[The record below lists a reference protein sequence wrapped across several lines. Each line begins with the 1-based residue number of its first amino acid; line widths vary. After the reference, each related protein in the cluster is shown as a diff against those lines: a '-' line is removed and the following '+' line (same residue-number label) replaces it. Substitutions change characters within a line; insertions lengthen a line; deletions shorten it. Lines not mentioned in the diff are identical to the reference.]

1 MIEKTDPYPTDLS
14 DSLPAY
20 ALRFKGFDIDGSKAF
35 HFHLLPAGTC
45 LEANRPYL
53 LQITAGQNHQLLV
66 MHNAE
71 VSVTPNVETSSV
83 MAAAA
88 ALRDEESMDRGKQC
102 FPLFLL

>member
-35 HFHLLPAGTC
+35 HFHLLPAATC
-45 LEANRPYL
+45 LEANHPYL
-53 LQITAGQNHQLLV
+53 VQITAGQSHRFPV

-71 VSVTPNVETSSV
+71 VPVTPNVETSSV
-83 MAAAA
+83 MATADTF
-88 ALRDEESMDRGKQC
+88 RDE
-102 FPLFLL
+102 

>member
-35 HFHLLPAGTC
+35 HFELLPAGTC
-45 LEANRPYL
+45 LEAYRPYL
-53 LQITAGQNHQLLV
+53 VHITAAQSHQLPV

-71 VSVTPNVETSSV
+71 VPVTPNIETSSV
-83 MAAAA
+83 MATADT
-88 ALRDEESMDRGKQC
+88 LRDE
-102 FPLFLL
+102 

>member
-45 LEANRPYL
+45 LEANHPYL
-53 LQITAGQNHQLLV
+53 LQITAVRNHRFPV

-71 VSVTPNVETSSV
+71 VPVTPNVETSSV
-83 MAAAA
+83 MATADT
-88 ALRDEESMDRGKQC
+88 LRDE
-102 FPLFLL
+102 

>member
-20 ALRFKGFDIDGSKAF
+20 ALRFKGFDADGSKTF
-35 HFHLLPAGTC
+35 HFEPLPAGTC

-53 LQITAGQNHQLLV
+53 LQITAGRSHQLLV

-71 VSVTPNVETSSV
+71 VPVTPNVETSSV
-83 MAAAA
+83 MAAADTF
-88 ALRDEESMDRGKQC
+88 RDE
-102 FPLFLL
+102 

>member
-1 MIEKTDPYPTDLS
+1 MIEKTGSYPTDLS

-35 HFHLLPAGTC
+35 HFEPLPAGTC

-53 LQITAGQNHQLLV
+53 LQITAVRNHRFPV

-71 VSVTPNVETSSV
+71 VPVTPNIETSSV
-83 MAAAA
+83 MATAA
-88 ALRDEESMDRGKQC
+88 ALRDEESMDRGKHI
-102 FPLFLL
+102 FPLFLS

>member
-1 MIEKTDPYPTDLS
+1 MIEKTGSYPTDLS

-35 HFHLLPAGTC
+35 HFEPLPAGTC

-53 LQITAGQNHQLLV
+53 VQITAVRNHRFPV

-71 VSVTPNVETSSV
+71 VPVTPNVETSSV
-83 MAAAA
+83 MATADT
-88 ALRDEESMDRGKQC
+88 LRDEESMDRGKHI
-102 FPLFLL
+102 FPLFLS

>member
-20 ALRFKGFDIDGSKAF
+20 ALRFKGFDIDGNRAF
-35 HFHLLPAGTC
+35 HFEPLPAGTR

-53 LQITAGQNHQLLV
+53 VQITAGRNHRLPV

-71 VSVTPNVETSSV
+71 VPVTPNVETSSV
-83 MAAAA
+83 MATADT
-88 ALRDEESMDRGKQC
+88 LRDE
-102 FPLFLL
+102 

>member
-20 ALRFKGFDIDGSKAF
+20 ALHFKGFDADGSKTF
-35 HFHLLPAGTC
+35 HFEPLPAGTR

-53 LQITAGQNHQLLV
+53 VQITAGRSHRFPV

-71 VSVTPNVETSSV
+71 VPVTPNVETSSV
-83 MAAAA
+83 MATADT
-88 ALRDEESMDRGKQC
+88 LRDEESMDRGKQC
-102 FPLFLL
+102 FPLFLS

>member
-35 HFHLLPAGTC
+35 HFEPLPAGTC
-45 LEANRPYL
+45 LEANHPYL
-53 LQITAGQNHQLLV
+53 VQITAGRNHRFLV

-71 VSVTPNVETSSV
+71 VPMMPNNGTSSV
-83 MAAAA
+83 MAIADT
-88 ALRDEESMDRGKQC
+88 LRDE
-102 FPLFLL
+102 

>member
-20 ALRFKGFDIDGSKAF
+20 ALRFKGFDADGSKAF

-83 MAAAA
+83 MATAA
-88 ALRDEESMDRGKQC
+88 ALRDEESMDRGKHS
-102 FPLFLL
+102 FPLFLS

>member
-1 MIEKTDPYPTDLS
+1 MIEKTDPYLTDLS

-45 LEANRPYL
+45 LEANHPYL
-53 LQITAGQNHQLLV
+53 LQITAGRSHRFPV

-71 VSVTPNVETSSV
+71 VPVTPNVETSSV
-83 MAAAA
+83 MAAADTF
-88 ALRDEESMDRGKQC
+88 RDEESMDRGKQS

>member
-1 MIEKTDPYPTDLS
+1 MIEKTDPYLTDLS

-35 HFHLLPAGTC
+35 HFEPLPAGTR

-53 LQITAGQNHQLLV
+53 VQITAVRNHQLLV

-71 VSVTPNVETSSV
+71 VPVTPNVETSSV
-83 MAAAA
+83 MATVA
-88 ALRDEESMDRGKQC
+88 ALRDK
-102 FPLFLL
+102 

>member
-1 MIEKTDPYPTDLS
+1 MTEKTDPYPTDLS

-35 HFHLLPAGTC
+35 HFEPLPAGTH

-53 LQITAGQNHQLLV
+53 VQITAGQNHRFPV
-66 MHNAE
+66 MHNVE
-71 VSVTPNVETSSV
+71 VPVMPNIETSSV
-83 MAAAA
+83 MATAA
-88 ALRDEESMDRGKQC
+88 ALRDEESMDRGKHS